1 MKKFVTLLLFV
12 FLLSSNVFAREIPKK
27 IDGMTKNDFL
37 LNRVML
43 PNPNIYLYGTDSN
56 GFPILLMNFSSTI
69 PFYGIEDNY
78 KIFPWLGRYIPFF
91 LKKTSS
97 LKFYSLYLTI
107 EPSCD
112 SPEGK
117 NFYYKILKLQCREVS
132 QTIGHEDTDK
142 LTTKFEP
149 DYKGQKAGFIQSEN
163 ERKRYYA
170 SQYPIITY
178 SGTGSNM
185 LQIMLKRGKK
195 FPIPAG
201 HIDVSMVVMAIPSY
215 NPPLTYDTL
224 KGNCGCKYDFV
235 KDFIDYIDADCYC
248 NHGVKR
254 VNFAKTYLDSRIKN
268 YYGLDPKNNPD
279 ICLGSEVIMGSR
291 INQVVTK
298 TFNTKTITNITTPI
312 CPPNKCIDSNT
323 GCCKSICTKQ
333 KKPSAEDSNKTI
345 KTSAKTLK
353 TVNSKK
359 CPKTRVYCKSSKC
372 ESQKTINLQYEQK
385 DGYTYLNQESVTIT
399 EDENLDGTVLKDED
413 FMYNA
418 IITGAQK
425 LNSDEPVVIKFTDS
439 K

>member
-1 MKKFVTLLLFV
+1 MKKFLAFLLFV
-12 FLLSSNVFAREIPKK
+12 FLLPANVFAREIPEK

-78 KIFPWLGRYIPFF
+78 KLFPWLGRYIPFF

-107 EPSCD
+107 EPSCG

-117 NFYYKILKLQCREVS
+117 NFHYKILKLQCREVS
-132 QTIGHEDTDK
+132 QIIGHQDTDK

-149 DYKGQKAGFIQSEN
+149 EYKGGKGGFIQSEN

-170 SQYPIITY
+170 AQYPIITY

-215 NPPLTYDTL
+215 TPPLTYDVL

-235 KDFIDYIDADCYC
+235 KDFMDYIDANCYC

-254 VNFAKTYLDSRIKN
+254 IYFAKTYLDSRIKN
-268 YYGLDPKNNPD
+268 YYGLDSKNNPD

-291 INQVVTK
+291 INQVATSKTNTYITTNVTLPMCE
-298 TFNTKTITNITTPI
+298 TNICVRPFSGRGCKMKKRESI
-312 CPPNKCIDSNT
+312 EEASNNNPAEET
-323 GCCKSICTKQ
+323 GLVKEQ
-333 KKPSAEDSNKTI
+333 KKDSRYINQK
-345 KTSAKTLK
+345 AKHVEETL
-353 TVNSKK
+353 
-359 CPKTRVYCKSSKC
+359 
-372 ESQKTINLQYEQK
+372 NLE
-385 DGYTYLNQESVTIT
+385 GP
-399 EDENLDGTVLKDED
+399 VLKDCD
-413 FMYNA
+413 FMYNK
-418 IITGAQK
+418 IITDEGQK
-425 LNSDEPVVIKFTDS
+425 LNSDEPVVIKFTDTE